1 MKKFISVLC
10 ATVIL
15 ISCFCV
21 PSFALTAT
29 EGQAALDEA
38 YNAMFATV
46 AGDVNKDGVFSALD
60 ARETL
65 LASAG
70 LESDIDKDAADMDGD
85 GIITAIDARAL
96 LRISAQ
102 IDSQSLLYSATDKL
116 NLFNALA
123 NNVKASGQKFKYS
136 SMLKNVDMTYDNQS
150 LINKFN
156 NQMNSI
162 PGVEEKI
169 DLGAELVK
177 EKGNVSYKCNTGLRA
192 ATNLNY
198 PVDEKDFVSMLTL
211 NDIASVEYK
220 TNQSYTYA
228 PKRSYGDRVE
238 EYDKVEMTGLD
249 SITVYFSSE
258 SIKVLPDD
266 TTTLRHGKA
275 FDVPQKETL
284 TSGYDQINNMFT
296 GLEDLIGTMSAS
308 FTQLKYHDS
317 YITLYFDHDTKKI
330 CVAEYNLYYD
340 FTVKLDMDLYFF
352 PFINIDDALNITDKE
367 YSQFVYCFQENYN
380 SLGR

>member
-1 MKKFISVLC
+1 MKKIISGLC
-10 ATVIL
+10 AAVIM
-15 ISCFCV
+15 ISCFCI
-21 PSFALTAT
+21 PSYALTLD

-46 AGDVNKDGVFSALD
+46 AGDLNKDGAFNAAD
-60 ARETL
+60 ARTAL

-70 LESDIDKDAADMDGD
+70 LTDDVDTEAGDIDGD
-85 GIITAIDARAL
+85 GVVTAIDARTL

-102 IDSQSLLYSATDKL
+102 LDSHSLLYSAKDKL
-116 NLFNALA
+116 DLFNAFA
-123 NNVKASGQKFKYS
+123 NNIKASGQKFKYTS
-136 SMLKNVDMTYDNQS
+136 TMRNVDMAYDNQK
-150 LINKFN
+150 LIDKFN
-156 NQMNSI
+156 KQMNSI

-177 EKGNVSYKCNTGLRA
+177 EKGNVTYKRNTGLRV

-198 PVDEKDFVSMLTL
+198 PVTEKDFVSMLTL
-211 NDIASVEYK
+211 NDISAVEYK
-220 TNQSYTYA
+220 TNQNYTYA
-228 PKRSYGDRVE
+228 PKRSIGDRVE
-238 EYDKVEMTGLD
+238 EDAKFEMTGLD
-249 SITVYFSSE
+249 AITVYFAAE
-258 SIKVLPDD
+258 TVKNIPND

-275 FDVPQKETL
+275 FDVPQKSTL

-296 GLEDLIGTMSAS
+296 GLEDIIGTMSAS
-308 FTQLKYHDS
+308 FVNLKYHDS
-317 YITLYFDHDTKKI
+317 YITIYFDNASKKI
-330 CVAEYNLYYD
+330 CAMEYNLYYD

-367 YSQFVYCFQENYN
+367 FSQFSYCFQENYN